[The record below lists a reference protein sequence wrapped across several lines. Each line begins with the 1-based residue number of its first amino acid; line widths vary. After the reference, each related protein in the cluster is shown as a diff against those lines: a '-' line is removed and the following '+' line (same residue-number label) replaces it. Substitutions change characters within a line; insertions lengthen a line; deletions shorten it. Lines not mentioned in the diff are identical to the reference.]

1 MKRLMFVV
9 ISTIG
14 LSIGL
19 SASAG
24 SDVSKGVLAIA
35 AVSHT
40 DTGTISRSGTEANGN
55 QEHQKQTFIPQQGWS
70 NSQTC
75 EPVQSEGVLMPLFAQ
90 TGKKKICSTPEG
102 TCTVRPTARIGSS
115 CCCPNGACGRV
126 VYE

>member
-9 ISTIG
+9 ILTIG

-19 SASAG
+19 SALAG

-40 DTGTISRSGTEANGN
+40 DTGTISRSGTEANGI

-90 TGKKKICSTPEG
+90 GARRKICITPSG
-102 TCTVRPTARIGSS
+102 PCPVRQNAKIGSS
-115 CCCPNGACGRV
+115 CCCPDGACGRV
-126 VYE
+126 VNE

>member
-40 DTGTISRSGTEANGN
+40 DTGTISRSGTEATGV
-55 QEHQKQTFIPQQGWS
+55 QEHQKPTVIPQQGWR

-75 EPVQSEGVLMPLFAQ
+75 EPVQSEGVLMPLLAQ
-90 TGKKKICSTPEG
+90 QARKKICITSSG
-102 TCTVRPTARIGSS
+102 SCSVKQNRKIRSS
-115 CCCPNGACGRV
+115 CCCPSGACVKV

>member
-1 MKRLMFVV
+1 MKRLMLVV
-9 ISTIG
+9 ILTMG

-24 SDVSKGVLAIA
+24 SDVSKSVLAIA
-35 AVSHT
+35 AVSQT
-40 DTGTISRSGTEANGN
+40 DTGTISHSGTEAKGV
-55 QEHQKQTFIPQQGWS
+55 QEHQKQTFIPQQGSS

-90 TGKKKICSTPEG
+90 GGKKICNTPSG
-102 TCTVRPTARIGSS
+102 TCTVNQGAPIGSS
-115 CCCPNGACGRV
+115 CCCPTGACGRV

>member
-9 ISTIG
+9 ILTIG

-40 DTGTISRSGTEANGN
+40 DTGTISRSGTEAKGI
-55 QEHQKQTFIPQQGWS
+55 QEHQKQTFIPQQRLS

-90 TGKKKICSTPEG
+90 GRRKICITPSG
-102 TCTVRPTARIGSS
+102 PCAVDQRAPIDSS

-126 VYE
+126 VWE